1 MVRLHDSEIVS
12 HGNLRP
18 SNCLVDSRWVLQ
30 IADYALHS
38 LRSIECHAG
47 NDDDDYL
54 LYHSQSS
61 SQHVL
66 RPVHTGNHVADNG
79 DYSLRK
85 RQQCVAVSGNYVAV
99 FGDFVASVDRP

>member
-38 LRSIECHAG
+38 LRSTECHAG
-47 NDDDDYL
+47 HDDDDYSH
-54 LYHSQSS
+54 YHSQFNSDQFINV
-61 SQHVL
+61 SQ
-66 RPVHTGNHVADNG
+66 R
-79 DYSLRK
+79 
-85 RQQCVAVSGNYVAV
+85 
-99 FGDFVASVDRP
+99 AS